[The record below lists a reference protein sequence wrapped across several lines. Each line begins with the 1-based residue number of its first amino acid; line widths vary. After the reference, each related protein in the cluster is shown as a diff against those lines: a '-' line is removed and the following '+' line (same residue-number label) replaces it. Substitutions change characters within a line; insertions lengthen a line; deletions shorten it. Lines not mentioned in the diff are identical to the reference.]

1 MKLGEVFITSAPYD
15 RKLSKDGSISRI
27 KKNLS
32 CLLTRNQKIS
42 GQTIKEVDSIGLEQF
57 IGRLEH
63 LPHVSIDATKV
74 ESQGV
79 DQLVD
84 IVEQV

>member
-27 KKNLS
+27 KNLS

-57 IGRLEH
+57 IGCLKYW
-63 LPHVSIDATKV
+63 PHIYIDATQV
-74 ESQGV
+74 EGQRV
-79 DQLVD
+79 DELIDV
-84 IVEQV
+84 VEEV